1 MAIPTTNRPNNIINH
16 PTLLI
21 GAAAINTAPMKKI
34 TEAIMMVG
42 FLPRISLLGPP
53 QIAPTAAAP
62 TVMLTNSSF
71 CRGVSL

>member
-34 TEAIMMVG
+34 QKQ
-42 FLPRISLLGPP
+42 S
-53 QIAPTAAAP
+53 
-62 TVMLTNSSF
+62 
-71 CRGVSL
+71 